1 MLTGEHR
8 HSIDAKNRLF
18 IPAKHRESLG
28 SAFVIAKDIRG
39 PRLKVFSLEAWEAY
53 IAPIKSMD
61 RSLAEQ
67 FARFLYPNADPQS
80 PDSQGRATI
89 CKDLL
94 DYAHISYTDA
104 REVVILGCGDYA
116 EIWSAKDYEA
126 AKAAEN
132 VDALRE
138 QLERLGL

>member
-18 IPAKHRESLG
+18 IPAKHRENLG
-28 SAFVIAKDIRG
+28 STFVIAKDIRG
-39 PRLKVFSLEAWEAY
+39 PRLKVFSMEAWEAY
-53 IAPIKSMD
+53 VAPIANMERK
-61 RSLAEQ
+61 LAEE
-67 FARFLYPNADPQS
+67 FKRFLYANTEPQS

-89 CKDLL
+89 DKELL
-94 DYAHISYTDA
+94 AYAHINAVDA
-104 REVVILGCGDYA
+104 REVVIVGCGDYA
-116 EIWSAKDYEA
+116 EIWSAKDYDA
-126 AKAAEN
+126 AKSSVD

>member
-28 SAFVIAKDIRG
+28 PTFVIAKDIRG
-39 PRLKVFSLEAWEAY
+39 PRLKVFSMEEWEAY
-53 IAPIKSMD
+53 TAPIANMERK
-61 RSLAEQ
+61 LAEEYK
-67 FARFLYPNADPQS
+67 RFLYSNTEPQS

-89 CKDLL
+89 DKELL
-94 DYAHISYTDA
+94 AYANINAVDA
-104 REVVILGCGDYA
+104 REVVIVGCGDYA
-116 EIWSAKDYEA
+116 EIWSAKDYDA
-126 AKAAEN
+126 AKASLD